1 MNPILL
7 LSALGRWLQR
17 MACRW
22 QEARRMRRDF
32 AELATMSDV
41 ELRDIGISHASMAAG
56 ARYVTRC
63 E

>member
-7 LSALGRWLQR
+7 LSAIERWLER
-17 MACRW
+17 IARRW
-22 QEARRMRRDF
+22 SEARRLKRDY
-32 AELATMSDV
+32 AELSAMSDI